1 MLLRIVSKSVLLHK
15 ACSLISHR
23 VRHNH
28 FSRITAVLG
37 KLSHF
42 PTDFRSISNINEDEE
57 EMDQENFYHMYQ
69 LANKYLSHDTS
80 TKDTLMNKI
89 DNFNEIQ
96 QVIKCIENNVEQ
108 LNKDHIIQLLL
119 LTGKLR
125 DKQELTIIKN
135 LDKFVEKISTKI
147 TEMNDIELGITLLHL
162 RLLGF
167 NSRHPVMQKVI
178 NKLMDSISEK
188 KDEFDSLALSLFT
201 EAMCLERDLYSKL
214 IMVETLPL
222 INLKLKDCSD
232 PLEFYHL
239 ISCLNN
245 VHPVLSSDSLN
256 NYKDKI
262 EEFLEKNVIT
272 SDHVRIIFK
281 TINFLNFP
289 HWSTANAKLIQK
301 LLITLQKSVPNMQ
314 PKDLFQTNRAIFV
327 QYEPSKLIPLLRDRA
342 NKLLEETKDVE
353 LLQIACLYC
362 TPQERIKFV
371 EMLRGK

>member
-1 MLLRIVSKSVLLHK
+1 MLRIVSKSVLLHR
-15 ACSLISHR
+15 ACSLISYK

-28 FSRITAVLG
+28 FNRISAVLG
-37 KLSHF
+37 KFAHF
-42 PTDFRSISNINEDEE
+42 PPDLRSISNINEDEDL
-57 EMDQENFYHMYQ
+57 DQENFYHMYQ
-69 LANKYLSHDTS
+69 MANKYLSHDIS
-80 TKDTLMNKI
+80 RKDELMIKI
-89 DNFNEIQ
+89 DSFNEIQ
-96 QVIKCIENNVEQ
+96 QVVKCIENSLEK

-135 LDKFVEKISTKI
+135 IDQFVNKINSNI
-147 TEMNDIELGITLLHL
+147 SEMNDIEAGITLLHL

-167 NSRHPVMQKVI
+167 NSRHPVMQKAI
-178 NKLMDSISEK
+178 NSLMDRMNKK
-188 KDEFDSLALSLFT
+188 KDDFDSLALSLFT

-214 IMVETLPL
+214 IMVETLPI
-222 INLKLKDCSD
+222 INLKLNNCID

-239 ISCLNN
+239 ISCLNS

-256 NYKDKI
+256 LYKVKI
-262 EEFLEKNVIT
+262 EEFIDKNLIT

-301 LLITLQKSVPNMQ
+301 FLIILQKSVPNMQ
-314 PKDLFQTNRAIFV
+314 AKDLFQTNRALFV
-327 QYEPSKLIPLLRDRA
+327 QYEPSMLIPLLRDRA
-342 NKLLEETKDVE
+342 NKLLEETQDVE

>member
-1 MLLRIVSKSVLLHK
+1 MLRIVSKSVLLHR
-15 ACSLISHR
+15 ACSLISYK

-28 FSRITAVLG
+28 FNRISAVLG
-37 KLSHF
+37 KFAHF
-42 PTDFRSISNINEDEE
+42 PPDLRSISNINEDEDL
-57 EMDQENFYHMYQ
+57 DQENFYHMYQ
-69 LANKYLSHDTS
+69 MANKYLSHDIS
-80 TKDTLMNKI
+80 RKDKLMIKI
-89 DNFNEIQ
+89 DSFNEIQ
-96 QVIKCIENNVEQ
+96 QVVKCIENSLEK

-135 LDKFVEKISTKI
+135 IDQFVNKINSNI
-147 TEMNDIELGITLLHL
+147 SEMNDIEAGITLLHL

-167 NSRHPVMQKVI
+167 NSRHPVMQKAI
-178 NKLMDSISEK
+178 NSLMDRMNKK
-188 KDEFDSLALSLFT
+188 KDDFDSLALSLFT

-214 IMVETLPL
+214 IMVETLPI
-222 INLKLKDCSD
+222 INLKLNNCID

-239 ISCLNN
+239 ISCLNS

-256 NYKDKI
+256 LYKVKI
-262 EEFLEKNVIT
+262 EEFIDKNLIT

-301 LLITLQKSVPNMQ
+301 FLIILQKSVPNMQ
-314 PKDLFQTNRAIFV
+314 AKDLFQTNRALFV
-327 QYEPSKLIPLLRDRA
+327 QYEPSMLIPLLRDRA
-342 NKLLEETKDVE
+342 NKLLEETQDVE